1 MNTDD
6 DDDNEDDRDACLE
19 SADVSFI
26 IRSPRA
32 KTVPGN
38 VDVSSRR
45 LLQISFC

>member
-6 DDDNEDDRDACLE
+6 DDDRDACLE

-32 KTVPGN
+32 KSALSN
-38 VDVSSRR
+38 VNVSPRR
-45 LLQISFC
+45 LL